1 MLCGCDDDEIPRGIV
16 RAVVDTC
23 GGNHAALGRGSRT
36 RTGGGG
42 LARYR
47 LGAVGAV
54 LVALATLAWSDTG
67 AVEAAATGLVATTYL
82 LNTATVSAPH
92 GVVPT
97 TVPSVAGA
105 VTFACAAVLAA
116 LVPAHLAWVP
126 LAAPILVIL
135 LYAGIVRGLA
145 LTSTESQAASER

>member
-1 MLCGCDDDEIPRGIV
+1 MTRFLAVLSGLLLTLAAGIMLPWAAIP
-16 RAVVDTC
+16 ALALVVA
-23 GGNHAALGRGSRT
+23 GW
-36 RTGGGG
+36 
-42 LARYR
+42 RYR

-54 LVALATLAWSDTG
+54 LLALATLAWSDTG

-82 LNTATVSAPH
+82 LNTSTVSAPY

-105 VTFACAAVLAA
+105 VSFACAAVLAA

-126 LAAPILVIL
+126 LAAPILVVL
-135 LYAGIVRGLA
+135 LYTGIVRGLA
-145 LTSTESQAASER
+145 LTRTESQAVPEP

>member
-1 MLCGCDDDEIPRGIV
+1 MTRFLAVLSGLLLTLAAGIMLPWAAIP
-16 RAVVDTC
+16 ALALVVA
-23 GGNHAALGRGSRT
+23 GW
-36 RTGGGG
+36 
-42 LARYR
+42 RYR

-54 LVALATLAWSDTG
+54 LLALATLAWSDTG

-105 VTFACAAVLAA
+105 VTFAGAAVLAA
-116 LVPAHLAWVP
+116 VVPGHLAWVP
-126 LAAPILVIL
+126 LAAPVLVVL
-135 LYAGIVRGLA
+135 LYAAVVRGLA
-145 LTSTESQAASER
+145 LTRTESDAAPER